1 MSLFFIELFLI
12 YYNNCVT
19 PQFRQKKE
27 KNSPIFPKNA
37 EPNKKRKVKFSGRKI
52 KLEKTSLIYS
62 PKKEKR
68 NSN

>member
-1 MSLFFIELFLI
+1 
-12 YYNNCVT
+12 VT

-62 PKKEKR
+62 PKKKKEIQIKTQKIVTFMH
-68 NSN
+68 NIF